1 MEKQM
6 DSTHYKMN
14 DSDNIERD
22 DRPQCFAA
30 MWFGSDEDS
39 ANEMNQLFDVVI
51 KPAMEHHG
59 LKPYR
64 VDRDPAVD
72 KIDETVLV
80 EIDKSDLMVVD
91 LTHDP
96 NTGLRGSVIF
106 EAGYAYYKKP
116 VIWMCREDLVD
127 QIPFDIRQFK
137 QIRWNS
143 NKLLD
148 AQQELK
154 DVIAARI
161 RERGKKSETHE
172 VKRLIS
178 KMWSDLENAK
188 DIPLPPNFKDVV
200 TADQAR
206 SLIFEEFCDDLDT
219 RTKYKEMGLS
229 TDEKYELIEL
239 VREFK
244 KLVIDLPKQRG
255 WVASMDM
262 YKSMVA
268 AKLKVSGWLE

>member
-1 MEKQM
+1 M

-22 DRPQCFAA
+22 GRPQCFAA

-39 ANEMNQLFDVVI
+39 VNEMNQLFDIVI
-51 KPAMEHHG
+51 KPAMEHYG

-64 VDRDPAVD
+64 VDRDPAAD
-72 KIDETVLV
+72 KIDETILA
-80 EIDKSDLMVVD
+80 EIDKSDMMVVD

-96 NTGLRGSVIF
+96 KTGLRGSVIF
-106 EAGYAYYKKP
+106 EAGYAFHAIP
-116 VIWMCREDLVD
+116 VIWMCREDLAD
-127 QIPFDIRQFK
+127 QIPFDMRQFK
-137 QIRWNS
+137 QIRWKLR
-143 NKLLD
+143 KLLD
-148 AQQELK
+148 AKQELK

-161 RERGKKSETHE
+161 RERGKETKTRE

-188 DIPLPPNFKDVV
+188 DIPLPPNFKDVM

-219 RTKYKEMGLS
+219 RAKYKEMGLG
-229 TDEKYELIEL
+229 TDKKYELIEM
-239 VREFK
+239 VRGFK
-244 KLVIDLPKQRG
+244 KIVIDLPKQRG
-255 WVASMDM
+255 RVASMDL
-262 YKSMVA
+262 YKDIVE

>member
-1 MEKQM
+1 
-6 DSTHYKMN
+6 MN

-39 ANEMNQLFDVVI
+39 TNEMNQLFDIVI
-51 KPAMEHHG
+51 KPALEHHG

-64 VDRDPAVD
+64 VDHDPAVD
-72 KIDETVLV
+72 KIDETILA
-80 EIDKSDLMVVD
+80 EIDKSDMMVVD
-91 LTHDP
+91 LTHDRK
-96 NTGLRGSVIF
+96 TGLRGSVIF

-116 VIWMCREDLVD
+116 VIWMCREDLVG

-137 QIRWNS
+137 QIRWNLR
-143 NKLLD
+143 KLLD
-148 AQQELK
+148 TQQELK

-161 RERGKKSETHE
+161 RERGKETETHE

-188 DIPLPPNFKDVV
+188 DIPLPPNFKGVM

-206 SLIFEEFCDDLDT
+206 SAIFEEFCDDLDT
-219 RTKYKEMGLS
+219 RAKYKELGLS
-229 TDEKYELIEL
+229 TDEKYELIEM
-239 VREFK
+239 VRGFK
-244 KLVIDLPKQRG
+244 KIVIDLPKQCG
-255 WVASMDM
+255 KVASMDL
-262 YKSMVA
+262 YKNIVE